1 MESTETLAP
10 LHAMG
15 ETIMLGLRRLKGIA
29 IEDFEKL
36 FQISFN
42 KVYGKVI
49 DPLLSEGLIT
59 LNQNHMALS
68 RKGLYLADSV
78 ILKFLA

>member
-1 MESTETLAP
+1 
-10 LHAMG
+10 
-15 ETIMLGLRRLKGIA
+15 MLGLRRLKGIA
-29 IEDFEKL
+29 IEDFEKR
-36 FQISFN
+36 FQISFK
-42 KVYGKVI
+42 KVYGKVL

>member
-1 MESTETLAP
+1 
-10 LHAMG
+10 
-15 ETIMLGLRRLKGIA
+15 MLGLRRLKGIA
-29 IEDFEKL
+29 IEDFEKR
-36 FQISFN
+36 FQVSFK

-49 DPLLSEGLIT
+49 DSLLNDELIT
-59 LNQNHMALS
+59 LNQNQIALS